1 MFFMMSP
8 ERKRKKKKKSK
19 SEEINDH
26 STYGGSCRGW
36 KLIFLPGFWV

>member
-8 ERKRKKKKKSK
+8 ERKREYHEKSK

-26 STYGGSCRGW
+26 STYGGRCRGW
-36 KLIFLPGFWV
+36 KFIFLPGIWV